1 MGHLV
6 YHYILQWVTKKES
19 PTPFYIFQKT
29 EGQVY
34 GKCYSSSVYSEPDD
48 ERFLVTDTEKVA
60 M

>member
-1 MGHLV
+1 M

-29 EGQVY
+29 EGEVY